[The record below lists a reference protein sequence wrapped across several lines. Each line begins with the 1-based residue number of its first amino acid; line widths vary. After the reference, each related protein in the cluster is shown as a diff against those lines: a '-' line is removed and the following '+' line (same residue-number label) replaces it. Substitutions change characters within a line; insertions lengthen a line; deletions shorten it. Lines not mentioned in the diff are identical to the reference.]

1 MEGNNSSTG
10 GDRSHPQSIAINGQ
24 QQDPAA
30 QNHFPPAGVHQQQ
43 SFHFFQQLQQQQ
55 QVFFQTMLST
65 MSQQPTSN
73 PEQILDSLASNIQEF
88 RYEPDANV
96 TFAGWYVRYEDLFA
110 KDAVRLDDEAKVRL
124 LLRKIGPME
133 HERYTSYILPKLP
146 KDVNFAETVSKLKS
160 LYGTSESVLSRRY
173 RCLQVAKHATEDFK
187 TYACRVNKLCVEFE
201 LGKLTEE
208 QFKCLVFVC
217 GLKAEN
223 DAEVRTRLLS
233 RIEERADVT
242 LEQISDECQRLLSI
256 KHDTAMIEAGPNSAA
271 VQALKSKQYVGKR
284 TFRYERRSP
293 VFGSSSRPSRIT
305 GTGPG
310 SPCWNCGSMHYSKD
324 CPFKNHQCRD
334 CKQVGYK
341 DGYCTSAKKAK
352 SPGTSN
358 KCNPSRRMETKS
370 VVVKNVRKRRFVE
383 VLVNNRKI
391 SLQLDTASDISIIS
405 EKTWCQ
411 IGRPTSSLVTIEAST
426 ASGKPLKLEF
436 QCTCEISING
446 EKRQARFYVVKQ
458 HLNLIGLDLI
468 DQFNFWSM
476 PMDSF
481 CNHINSSST
490 VISTLKQAFPT
501 VFNDAPGVCTK
512 AKVHLTLKEGA
523 KPVFRPKRPVAYA
536 MYKTVDEELDRL
548 ENAGIITPVEYS
560 EWAAPIVVVRKA
572 SGAVRICGDYSTG
585 LNDALQPHQYPL
597 PLPQDIFAKLAN
609 CKVFSQ
615 IDLSDAFLQVEVH
628 EESREMLTINTHKGL
643 YRYNR
648 LPPGVKAAP
657 GAFQQLVDTML
668 AGLEATSG
676 YLDDVLIGGVD
687 QEDHHRNLVKVFRR
701 LQEYGFTIKAEK
713 CSFGQQQ
720 IKYVGH
726 LIDKHGLR
734 PDPAKIK
741 AIRDMPAPTD
751 VSGVRSFLG
760 AINYYGKFVP
770 SMRTLRYPLD
780 ELLKNGKKFV
790 WSSDCQQAF
799 ENFKNILSSDLLLT
813 HYNPALE
820 IIVSADASSIGVGS
834 TISHK
839 FPDGSIKVVQHA
851 SRALTS
857 AEQAYSQPDREGL
870 AIIFAVTKFHKM
882 VFGRKFTLQTD
893 HATSDLRIEKR
904 NSRLHS

>member
-1 MEGNNSSTG
+1 MEGNNSPTG

-43 SFHFFQQLQQQQ
+43 SSNPILRPPLLPSGQPRFPPNSHQQTQQQNEFVGQCFHFFQQLQQQQ
-55 QVFFQTMLST
+55 QVFFQTMLSS

-124 LLRKIGPME
+124 LLRKIGPLE

-284 TFRYERRSP
+284 AFRYERRSP

-334 CKQVGYK
+334 CKQVGHK

-370 VVVKNVRKRRFVE
+370 VVVKNVRKRRRFVE

-468 DQFNFWSM
+468 DQFNF
-476 PMDSF
+476 
-481 CNHINSSST
+481 
-490 VISTLKQAFPT
+490 
-501 VFNDAPGVCTK
+501 
-512 AKVHLTLKEGA
+512 
-523 KPVFRPKRPVAYA
+523 
-536 MYKTVDEELDRL
+536 
-548 ENAGIITPVEYS
+548 
-560 EWAAPIVVVRKA
+560 
-572 SGAVRICGDYSTG
+572 
-585 LNDALQPHQYPL
+585 
-597 PLPQDIFAKLAN
+597 
-609 CKVFSQ
+609 
-615 IDLSDAFLQVEVH
+615 
-628 EESREMLTINTHKGL
+628 
-643 YRYNR
+643 
-648 LPPGVKAAP
+648 
-657 GAFQQLVDTML
+657 
-668 AGLEATSG
+668 
-676 YLDDVLIGGVD
+676 
-687 QEDHHRNLVKVFRR
+687 
-701 LQEYGFTIKAEK
+701 
-713 CSFGQQQ
+713 
-720 IKYVGH
+720 
-726 LIDKHGLR
+726 
-734 PDPAKIK
+734 
-741 AIRDMPAPTD
+741 
-751 VSGVRSFLG
+751 
-760 AINYYGKFVP
+760 
-770 SMRTLRYPLD
+770 
-780 ELLKNGKKFV
+780 
-790 WSSDCQQAF
+790 
-799 ENFKNILSSDLLLT
+799 
-813 HYNPALE
+813 
-820 IIVSADASSIGVGS
+820 
-834 TISHK
+834 
-839 FPDGSIKVVQHA
+839 
-851 SRALTS
+851 
-857 AEQAYSQPDREGL
+857 
-870 AIIFAVTKFHKM
+870 
-882 VFGRKFTLQTD
+882 
-893 HATSDLRIEKR
+893 
-904 NSRLHS
+904 